1 MQKIFAPVAARMT
14 ILVGRS
20 IACTIILILPACATL
35 PRTEFTAREQQS
47 AEVPGFKGI
56 RTWGD
61 GTPADFERNGVTL
74 PSTDS
79 HSVRYLALSSGG
91 SGGAFGA
98 GVLVGWTA
106 SGSRPVF
113 DLVSGVSTG
122 ALIAPFAFLGSE
134 YDRTL
139 AEIYTSDV
147 AGDVV
152 QMRFLPAGL
161 FGSGILRPEPLR
173 HLVEKYAD
181 ERLLVAIAREHRKGR
196 RLLMVTTNMDAQR
209 AVVWDMG
216 KIAASGRPEAL
227 KLFRDILVA
236 SASVPAVFSPV
247 LIDVQAGGKHFQEM
261 HADGGPSIQVFTV
274 PEGLLATA
282 SSRLLPKGTRA
293 DLYVVINNALIPE
306 FKVTSNNTFAVGDR
320 GLDTMIKS
328 QTRGS
333 LDATYA
339 FTKRAGIGFHVASID
354 RAVPYNALDPFN
366 ADYVRT
372 LFKLGYDQAISG
384 QVWKTAPVFI
394 EQGAP
399 RLKPQYK
406 SSSDGAV
413 PASGDSRLLLSHTAL
428 ANCSRVVAV
437 ERIPLRG

>member
-1 MQKIFAPVAARMT
+1 MT
-14 ILVGRS
+14 RLVSRS
-20 IACTIILILPACATL
+20 IACTIILILPACTAL
-35 PRTEFTAREQQS
+35 PRAEFTAREQQI

-56 RTWGD
+56 RTW
-61 GTPADFERNGVTL
+61 ADSTLEDFKRNGVTL
-74 PSTDS
+74 VD
-79 HSVRYLALSSGG
+79 RLAFCSLFGSIQWG

-147 AGDVV
+147 VGDVV
-152 QMRFLPAGL
+152 QMQFLPAGL
-161 FGSGILRPEPLR
+161 FGSGILQPEPLR
-173 HLVEKYAD
+173 RLVEKYAD
-181 ERLLVAIAREHRKGR
+181 ERLLVAIAGEHRKGR
-196 RLLMVTTNMDAQR
+196 HLLVITTNMDAQR

-216 KIAASGRPEAL
+216 KIAASGRFEAL

-236 SASVPAVFSPV
+236 SASVPAIFPPV

-261 HADGGPSIQVFTV
+261 HADGGPSTQVFTI
-274 PEGLLATA
+274 PEGVLSAA
-282 SSRLLPKGTRA
+282 SSRLLPKGTQA
-293 DLYVVINNALIPE
+293 DLYVVINNALFPE
-306 FKVTSNNTFAVGDR
+306 FKVTSNNTFAIGGR

-354 RAVPYNALDPFN
+354 RAVPYSALDPFN

-372 LFKLGYDQAISG
+372 LFKLGYDQATSG
-384 QVWKTAPVFI
+384 QV
-394 EQGAP
+394 
-399 RLKPQYK
+399 
-406 SSSDGAV
+406 
-413 PASGDSRLLLSHTAL
+413 
-428 ANCSRVVAV
+428 
-437 ERIPLRG
+437 